1 MRLKLKHHPEIKP
14 RFRLPLHVY
23 MIYLLICTF
32 LLTGVSFARYIATGS
47 GSDGAR
53 VAAGAVEVS
62 HDSNTKIEITRPTD
76 DAPVTKGFSF
86 TVSNKNSEV
95 AIRYDV
101 IVTLNEPLPEGVSM
115 TVDGKPCPGSGT
127 VFSFPNAGVFSAGS
141 NEIKTHTISFT
152 GNYMTIDEASS
163 RTITI
168 SVQSEQIN

>member
-14 RFRLPLHVY
+14 RFRLPLHAY

-32 LLTGVSFARYIATGS
+32 LLTGVSFARYIATG
-47 GSDGAR
+47 
-53 VAAGAVEVS
+53 
-62 HDSNTKIEITRPTD
+62 
-76 DAPVTKGFSF
+76 KGFSF

-141 NEIKTHTISFT
+141 SGIKTHTISFT
-152 GNYMTIDEASS
+152 GNCMTIDKASS

>member
-47 GSDGAR
+47 GSDSAR
-53 VAAGAVEVS
+53 IAAGTVEVS

-115 TVDGKPCPGSGT
+115 TVDGKPCPALAQ
-127 VFSFPNAGVFSAGS
+127 FSPFQMP
-141 NEIKTHTISFT
+141 
-152 GNYMTIDEASS
+152 ASLAPAATRS
-163 RTITI
+163 KHIQYPLPATT
-168 SVQSEQIN
+168 